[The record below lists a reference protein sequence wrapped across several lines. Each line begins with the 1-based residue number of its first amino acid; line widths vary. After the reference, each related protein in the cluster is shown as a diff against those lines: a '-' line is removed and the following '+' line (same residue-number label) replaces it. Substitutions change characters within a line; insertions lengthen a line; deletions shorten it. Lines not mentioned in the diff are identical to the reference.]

1 MHTPSPELIKKIKD
15 DQNFLEF
22 RNYLLILIDEFDSVS
37 NLPESDDKKMGEM
50 INARI
55 SAVKMIQVILYPFL
69 DFKEK
74 REKTEKEVLAA
85 KAKFGLS

>member
-15 DQNFLEF
+15 DPSFTEF
-22 RNYLLILIDEFDSVS
+22 RDYLLIMLNEFDSIS

-50 INARI
+50 VNARM
-55 SAVKMIQVILYPFL
+55 AAAKMIQVILYPFL

-74 REKTEKEVLAA
+74 REKTEKEIQAA
-85 KAKFGLS
+85 KNKFGL